1 MSTNILRKFFSFS
14 IGTWIGA
21 IIGIVTIP
29 LITNFFSP
37 DDLGKAAMFALALN
51 VMMVITMFGIDQ
63 TFVRFYYEEK
73 TNLLLSKSLII
84 TFLFTCAIFL
94 VFYFLRVKISVY
106 LFDIYVPE
114 MMVLLCI
121 ATIVSILNSY
131 AVQIIRMD
139 QKGLLY
145 SSVQVALR
153 LFELLFILVLFY
165 FFRSNYKVLIYAKA
179 LALFVVTVYA
189 MFATR
194 SVWNNLHIKPPQSV
208 YSFND
213 IFLYSYPLA
222 LTMFI
227 TWAFQSFD
235 KIALKQWSSV
245 YELGIYTA
253 AFRIVLILQIVQTSF
268 TTYWIPLSYEKFIK
282 NDDEAANKVF
292 FSKANSLISAIM
304 LVAGV
309 GLILTKDLVTFIL
322 GPQYK
327 DAVTMIPCLVLVPV
341 LFTISEST
349 VIGINFYKKVKTVFL
364 ISVITLISNI
374 IGNYFLVPKFNG
386 IGAAIAGG
394 ISAIVFFSLRTIFSL
409 KYYKVDYNILKFY
422 LLLFLVFGYA
432 LYSTFAKWNIYN
444 ALIGVALILLI
455 FWLYFRNLKDLI
467 DRLMIFRK
475 FFG

>member
-1 MSTNILRKFFSFS
+1 M
-14 IGTWIGA
+14 
-21 IIGIVTIP
+21 
-29 LITNFFSP
+29 
-37 DDLGKAAMFALALN
+37 
-51 VMMVITMFGIDQ
+51 
-63 TFVRFYYEEK
+63 
-73 TNLLLSKSLII
+73 
-84 TFLFTCAIFL
+84 
-94 VFYFLRVKISVY
+94 
-106 LFDIYVPE
+106 
-114 MMVLLCI
+114 
-121 ATIVSILNSY
+121 
-131 AVQIIRMD
+131 
-139 QKGLLY
+139 
-145 SSVQVALR
+145 
-153 LFELLFILVLFY
+153 
-165 FFRSNYKVLIYAKA
+165 IYAKA
-179 LALFVVTVYA
+179 IALFVVTVYA
-189 MFATR
+189 MYATR
-194 SVWNNLHIKPPQSV
+194 IVWNRLHFKPPQSV
-208 YSFND
+208 YSFTD
-213 IFLYSYPLA
+213 IILYSYPLA

-282 NDDEAANKVF
+282 NDDDTANKAF

-349 VIGINFYKKVKTVFL
+349 VIGINFFKKVKTVLL
-364 ISVITLISNI
+364 ISVLTLLSNI

-386 IGAAIAGG
+386 IGAAIAAG
-394 ISAIVFFSLRTIFSL
+394 ISAIVFFSLRTFFSL

-422 LLLFLVFGYA
+422 FLLFLVFGYA
-432 LYSTFAKWNIYN
+432 LFSTFAKWNIYN

-455 FWLYFRNLKDLI
+455 FWLYIKNLKDLT
-467 DRLMIFRK
+467 DRLTILKMV
-475 FFG
+475 FG